1 MRCSIGAATPATVR
15 PERRSIR
22 CSTPHLKNPLVLIP
36 RVLCCRQMA
45 PSTVRST
52 DTSSALSHP
61 RRLSAVAARRLGP
74 SAVHGQPAGRR
85 RLALALPA
93 VHHDRAQPHDRQL
106 QLAGGCGEHSRHGA
120 FREHLR
126 DWSCSALLQ
135 DNDDGSGYFHTKEN
149 VLVYG
154 RYGQKADMAGHDN
167 WHVGVSLC
175 GLAILLL
182 PAFAAL
188 NACQGLL

>member
-1 MRCSIGAATPATVR
+1 
-15 PERRSIR
+15 
-22 CSTPHLKNPLVLIP
+22 
-36 RVLCCRQMA
+36 MA

-52 DTSSALSHP
+52 IQVAPCRTLVASAPIRVDFP

-74 SAVHGQPAGRR
+74 AAVHGQPAGRR
-85 RLALALPA
+85 RLALPVPA

-120 FREHLR
+120 FRERLR
-126 DWSCSALLQ
+126 DWSWFALLQ

-188 NACQGLL
+188 TPGGIGGRIFTRTSIRCATAIWAVGR